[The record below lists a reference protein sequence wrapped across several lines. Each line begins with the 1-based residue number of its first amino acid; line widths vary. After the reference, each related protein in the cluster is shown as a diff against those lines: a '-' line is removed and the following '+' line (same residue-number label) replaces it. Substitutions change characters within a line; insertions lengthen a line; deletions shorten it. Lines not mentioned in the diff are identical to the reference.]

1 MHTAL
6 TTVLAVS
13 SHAHAHTRAPV
24 AHNFLMYLGLS
35 SPTPHAPEKRR
46 KNFFCKKIAQK
57 FGGEKSAPYICTR
70 NKVVI
75 ITNMDDV
82 KIYQHLADCG
92 IKPSVQRIAIMR
104 YLMEHRTHPNAETIY
119 SELVKTIP
127 TLSKTTVY
135 NTLKLLAEQNAAL
148 MLTIDERNAHFD
160 GDTRPHAHFLC
171 KQCGTVYD
179 IPAHEVLT
187 DAAPCVPGTFQTDTI
202 DLYFRGRCPKC
213 NKKN

>member
-1 MHTAL
+1 MHTY
-6 TTVLAVS
+6 
-13 SHAHAHTRAPV
+13 AHALHAYLYGIP
-24 AHNFLMYLGLS
+24 HNS
-35 SPTPHAPEKRR
+35 SPTLQTHKMRAKKFFLQ
-46 KNFFCKKIAQK
+46 KNAQK
-57 FGGEKSAPYICTR
+57 FGGENSAPYICTR

-75 ITNMDDV
+75 ITNMDDL

-160 GDTRPHAHFLC
+160 GDTTPHAHFLC
-171 KQCGTVYD
+171 KECGTVYD

-187 DAAPCVPGTFQTDTI
+187 NASPCVPGTFQTDTI

>member
-1 MHTAL
+1 M
-6 TTVLAVS
+6 
-13 SHAHAHTRAPV
+13 RAKKF
-24 AHNFLMYLGLS
+24 FLQ
-35 SPTPHAPEKRR
+35 
-46 KNFFCKKIAQK
+46 KNAQK
-57 FGGEKSAPYICTR
+57 FGGENSAPYICTR

-75 ITNMDDV
+75 ITNMDEV

-119 SELVKTIP
+119 NELVKTIP

-160 GDTRPHAHFLC
+160 GDTTPHAHFLC
-171 KQCGTVYD
+171 KECGTVYD

-187 DAAPCVPGTFQTDTI
+187 NASPCVPGTFQTDTI